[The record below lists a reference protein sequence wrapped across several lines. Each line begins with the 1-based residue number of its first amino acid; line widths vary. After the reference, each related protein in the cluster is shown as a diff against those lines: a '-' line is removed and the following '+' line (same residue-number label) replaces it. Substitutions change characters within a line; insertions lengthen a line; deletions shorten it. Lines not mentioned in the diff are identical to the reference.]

1 MKYLKL
7 FMLFAVAAVFTAC
20 SDNDDEN
27 WNSNSATVTMA
38 QGAMTVSEAKGL
50 FNVPVAVSG
59 ERNANVQVTVAV
71 AAADVNPATED
82 VDYLITTKTINISPD
97 QTVGNIQ
104 IKSVDNEDI
113 NENRKFTLTIVDVKG
128 ATLGD
133 VKSTEVTL
141 KDNDALFYEKFAG
154 QWKMNTVN
162 NNGAAQNWDV
172 TVYTAEEGDPDYENF
187 IYVSGMM
194 GYDWTLATLKYNY
207 DKATNKVT
215 LTVVTG
221 FSDVIP
227 FAEDVNFGLGGL
239 NDVYLV
245 SVIGGKLTTAPI
257 TAEVSADFKTV
268 TFNPEE
274 GLVGAITD
282 KSANYLNYVWFR
294 AFNIE
299 MVKK

>member
-27 WNSNSATVTMA
+27 WNSNSATVSMA

>member
-162 NNGAAQNWDV
+162 NTGAAQNWDV

-245 SVIGGKLTTAPI
+245 SMIGGKLTTAPI

-282 KSANYLNYVWFR
+282 KSANYLGYVWFR